1 MGKLS
6 TVVLFSAFL
15 LFFTAPATAQSPIS
29 ITAPIGVKTFVAHL
43 VLPPNVVR
51 TNAIMGLTRQA
62 NWVDAP
68 AKWEWEKVLDSS
80 GFVKAVVVY
89 VTLDPDNT
97 TQAYGTTIC
106 CWTYAETSLVAT
118 DVNGAQ
124 YAYPLFVTAQ

>member
-1 MGKLS
+1 MRKLN

-15 LFFTAPATAQSPIS
+15 LLLNARAMAQSPIS
-29 ITAPIGVKTFVAHL
+29 ITAPVGVKTFVAHL

-97 TQAYGTTIC
+97 TQAYGKTIC